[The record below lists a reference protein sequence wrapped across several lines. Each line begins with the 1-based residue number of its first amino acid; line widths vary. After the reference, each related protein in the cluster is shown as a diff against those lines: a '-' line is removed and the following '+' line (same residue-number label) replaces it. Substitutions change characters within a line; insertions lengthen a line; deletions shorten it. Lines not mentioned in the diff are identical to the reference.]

1 MIRIVLIIIV
11 ASILFSA
18 CGKKSKPEYKS
29 QVEYNTNIYK
39 I

>member
-1 MIRIVLIIIV
+1 MTRILLIIII
-11 ASILFSA
+11 ASTLFSA